1 MTAAIS
7 LKGVV
12 KRFGKF
18 TAVDHLDL
26 EIPHGTTFGPRSPNV
41 VPCGISRSRPS
52 MAANLP
58 KRFTTPRREIAAVM
72 RVFLLA
78 RFREDNTSCAGTKF
92 RGCGTSAAHAPR
104 MQGLAPPAPF
114 R

>member
-26 EIPHGTTFGPRSPNV
+26 EIPHGTTFGLLGPN
-41 VPCGISRSRPS
+41 G
-52 MAANLP
+52 
-58 KRFTTPRREIAAVM
+58 
-72 RVFLLA
+72 
-78 RFREDNTSCAGTKF
+78 AGTVSYTHLTLPTN
-92 RGCGTSAAHAPR
+92 REV
-104 MQGLAPPAPF
+104 
-114 R
+114 